1 MEVQE
6 KLAAALLSS
15 NTSILNKIT
24 LSEDSYENVDLI
36 IELYSKPCKWEY
48 KEVCVNDKSE
58 WCADFVDNVK
68 CGGCHEY
75 EIKGLTK
82 C

>member
-24 LSEDSYENVDLI
+24 LSEDSYENIDLI
-36 IELYSKPCKWEY
+36 IEFHSKPCKWEY
-48 KEVCVNDKSE
+48 E
-58 WCADFVDNVK
+58 
-68 CGGCHEY
+68 
-75 EIKGLTK
+75 
-82 C
+82 